1 MTGAL
6 LTSLYTFRMI
16 SLAFYGAQQA
26 HIRAHSGAPVRVA
39 LITLCVLSILGG
51 YVDTPPHFG
60 GVPALSNFLSSAL
73 PPLEEVH
80 IGPITETITAL
91 SASTVFALGLGLAYF
106 LYGPQRSRVPMK
118 GALQRLWFAGWGFDW
133 IYDRLF
139 VRPFLW
145 VTRKSSKDVA
155 DLPIQGLG
163 EVAMLGNRALRAT
176 QTGRV
181 RWYAAGLAMGTIALL
196 AVAIFLR

>member
-1 MTGAL
+1 
-6 LTSLYTFRMI
+6 
-16 SLAFYGAQQA
+16 
-26 HIRAHSGAPVRVA
+26 
-39 LITLCVLSILGG
+39 LSILGG
-51 YVDTPPHFG
+51 YVDTPPNFG

-139 VRPFLW
+139 IRPFLW

>member
-1 MTGAL
+1 
-6 LTSLYTFRMI
+6 
-16 SLAFYGAQQA
+16 
-26 HIRAHSGAPVRVA
+26 
-39 LITLCVLSILGG
+39 
-51 YVDTPPHFG
+51 
-60 GVPALSNFLSSAL
+60 
-73 PPLEEVH
+73 
-80 IGPITETITAL
+80 
-91 SASTVFALGLGLAYF
+91 
-106 LYGPQRSRVPMK
+106 MK